1 MCVGNYWRETL
12 FGDMLKLYDVVELQE
27 MGLLVIEEGVKGE
40 PQYAITHTG
49 KIVLK
54 CDNYQLLRDY
64 PYISWQFVDLPNSPA
79 ATVGFQFN
87 PSAKN
92 HASRKHLSFVSGM
105 GNLLALN
112 STPILKPASKQAS
125 SSPDVSWISGRVVPC
140 DLIGEVV
147 SNHDELMSDVYAQQ
161 DALAYGKTPQQLQN
175 ENVLRHL
182 TPHKTFPGNRPSL
195 SLLLPSLISYN
206 IGQEAIVASDYPIQ
220 RLYAFTFLL
229 FHLTGQEGE
238 SVSTISQIVKQM
250 SASENDEEGQHIEHS
265 MALST
270 FNYLDL
276 LKDGLPGALVGC
288 FGAITRV
295 LNIVPKLKDLLKVA
309 AAGPLAGF
317 SLGLVLLLL
326 GFLLPPSDRLGVIFD
341 ASVFHKSL
349 LVGGLAKQLLG
360 DVLKEGTPLSIN
372 PLVIWVWAGLLINA
386 ISSIP
391 AGELDGGRIY
401 FAIWGRKTL
410 ELLAEV
416 TVLEEEVS
424 RLEEQ
429 VVHFKQGLYQEA
441 VYISSSKRNM
451 ESSADIYEPYPVTNS
466 KQKQS
471 EISVQTESSSVREK
485 QMGGK
490 PKKLEIKNHHHLLK
504 DY

>member
-49 KIVLK
+49 KIVNDVLIIDEVVEEGTIK
-54 CDNYQLLRDY
+54 GVGKYLGGRKGPSKFEWLREDRNSGLVFYYQ
-64 PYISWQFVDLPNSPA
+64 VVPA
-79 ATVGFQFN
+79 GSF
-87 PSAKN
+87 
-92 HASRKHLSFVSGM
+92 KHRQTF
-105 GNLLALN
+105 LN
-112 STPILKPASKQAS
+112 IP
-125 SSPDVSWISGRVVPC
+125 GRVVPC